1 MNSEIV
7 LLVGDSFVPQRICD
21 INEQFRA
28 LLTPNKINHIFC
40 LGNMGS
46 NEQYEWLKT
55 LSNNF
60 YCVKG
65 DYDFDESLP
74 EKKCVQI
81 GEFKIGMIHGHQ
93 VLPSGDIDALSN
105 IQRELGCDI
114 LVYGYTHEL
123 SIKVKDNALFI
134 NPGSISGAFSPSIK
148 DNSPSFILIA
158 LQGDIAILYLY
169 ILSDK
174 TKKFEV
180 KKMEYTLQDNEC
192 KDIDNE
198 EEEED

>member
-1 MNSEIV
+1 
-7 LLVGDSFVPQRICD
+7 
-21 INEQFRA
+21 
-28 LLTPNKINHIFC
+28 
-40 LGNMGS
+40 
-46 NEQYEWLKT
+46 
-55 LSNNF
+55 
-60 YCVKG
+60 
-65 DYDFDESLP
+65 
-74 EKKCVQI
+74 
-81 GEFKIGMIHGHQ
+81 MIHGHQ